1 MIVDIADNFELT
13 EWRGKRFWLM
23 TADGSQAPQVDFL
36 FRQQPVLLLHEIPT
50 VFLAW
55 NLLLGQSGAWQSS
68 CCAFPKILH
77 KLKWWMTLIVF
88 WMIVSECTRVHYVGV
103 GHPDRLKLCGYQLT
117 VCNTMHWNDDDV
129 ILAFNGG
136 GSFSDDNVGKV
147 VAASLVDNVWENL
160 MSLVFFC
167 PRSEHLAVIGFR
179 SHSPLRRMIIEDE
192 SVILINFLMSHICSV
207 ECYNCYISRW
217 IKTFPGL
224 LCRRLL
230 RRTSNQRRRK
240 ISKKEK
246 SRHWRDF

>member
-103 GHPDRLKLCGYQLT
+103 GHPDRLKLCGYQLLCAIQCIEMMT
-117 VCNTMHWNDDDV
+117 LLSMAVAVFQMTM
-129 ILAFNGG
+129 LAR
-136 GSFSDDNVGKV
+136 
-147 VAASLVDNVWENL
+147 L
-160 MSLVFFC
+160 
-167 PRSEHLAVIGFR
+167 
-179 SHSPLRRMIIEDE
+179 SP
-192 SVILINFLMSHICSV
+192 H
-207 ECYNCYISRW
+207 RW
-217 IKTFPGL
+217 LTT
-224 LCRRLL
+224 CE
-230 RRTSNQRRRK
+230 RTWWAWS
-240 ISKKEK
+240 S
-246 SRHWRDF
+246 SARDRNIWL

>member
-1 MIVDIADNFELT
+1 MVDDIDSFLNDS
-13 EWRGKRFWLM
+13 EWVHSSTLCWGWSPWQIETVWL
-23 TADGSQAPQVDFL
+23 S
-36 FRQQPVLLLHEIPT
+36 I
-50 VFLAW
+50 
-55 NLLLGQSGAWQSS
+55 
-68 CCAFPKILH
+68 
-77 KLKWWMTLIVF
+77 
-88 WMIVSECTRVHYVGV
+88 
-103 GHPDRLKLCGYQLT
+103 T

-179 SHSPLRRMIIEDE
+179 SHSPLRRMIIEGE